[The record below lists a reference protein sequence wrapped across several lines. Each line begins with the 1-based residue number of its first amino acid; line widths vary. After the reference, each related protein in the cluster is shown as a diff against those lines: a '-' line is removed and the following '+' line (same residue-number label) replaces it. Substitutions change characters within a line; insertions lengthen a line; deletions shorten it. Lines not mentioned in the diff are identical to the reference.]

1 MKNSRNEATVI
12 VIKKGKSSKN
22 FTTEKLPTITTT
34 MSTASTSETD
44 ATIMN
49 SWLCNNSNGVV
60 RNAKPCHGNNNN
72 NINHTNNNDNNNKWA
87 ATASLRPAVVAL
99 ALALLFLI
107 NISCAACARDRLHKQ
122 THLEAKVGSHVVFN
136 CPIDFPYDV
145 PIEYWVNWSKDNKKI
160 FTWYE
165 GESITSELFNGRLS
179 LVTNHPEYGKASVNL
194 TAIRESD
201 QGWYH
206 CQIIFPNRTP
216 SVRNNGTLFH
226 LAVQGGS
233 LIKIPPVNQTIM
245 EGQTAFFHCVM
256 KYPETSSIVWYK
268 DGTPLE
274 EVQDLM
280 RRCHTGPDGS
290 LSIDPT
296 MMSDLGEYECRVN
309 NTEGEFQ
316 FAKAFLNIQY
326 KAKVI
331 YAPPEV
337 YLPFGQPAVLD
348 CHFRAN
354 PPLKNLRWEKDG
366 LLFDSYNVPGVF
378 YKSNGSLYFSKVD
391 ESTAGSYTCTPYN
404 DLGTDGPSPIISVI
418 VLRPPIFSITPK
430 PIYIQKLGETAE
442 LPCEAI
448 DRDGNNRPTIVWSR
462 KDGSPLPDER
472 HTINAGNLIITNLV
486 ETDRGMYEC
495 SATNEAA
502 TITAETELMIEN
514 IAPRPP
520 YNLTANST
528 ETAITVRWQ
537 PGYLRPNL
545 EYTVWYRL
553 TESPEWRTLRILQK
567 NIMETTI
574 QSLQPGREYEFMVL
588 SQDKYGDGMFS
599 KTLRF
604 STQQSSIESNEAN
617 TLHESNP
624 LASSISPPWNLTAT
638 NNVQGW
644 LLHWQHPKRGS
655 ESVRLYTVRWWKE
668 PEHFLIGTI
677 ETFDNFYQLRHLKED
692 AIFKIQV
699 IATSI
704 NGEQVAGDVLT
715 IEVPSH
721 RKTRAL
727 LIGSTVG
734 IIFLLCALVA
744 FLYVKRSCLRH
755 LFVSGGNDDDTKDS
769 EKMNNT

>member
-1 MKNSRNEATVI
+1 MTNRKKDTTGKNSTTKTSATIRV
-12 VIKKGKSSKN
+12 
-22 FTTEKLPTITTT
+22 T
-34 MSTASTSETD
+34 MSTASSASETD

-49 SWLCNNSNGVV
+49 SWLCNNN
-60 RNAKPCHGNNNN
+60 NADAASRQQNKNNQND
-72 NINHTNNNDNNNKWA
+72 TNKTYNNNKPA
-87 ATASLRPAVVAL
+87 RAPPCRPAVAAL

-107 NISCAACARDRLHKQ
+107 NISCASCARDHLHKQ

-136 CPIDFPYDV
+136 CAINFPYDV
-145 PIEYWVNWSKDNKKI
+145 PIEYLVIWSKENKKI

-165 GESITSELFNGRLS
+165 GESIASELFNGRLN

-256 KYPETSSIVWYK
+256 KYPETSTIGWFK

-274 EVQDLM
+274 DVQDLM

-418 VLRPPIFSITPK
+418 VLRPPIFTITPK

-462 KDGSPLPDER
+462 KDGSQLPDER
-472 HTINAGNLIITNLV
+472 HSVSGGNLIISNLV

-528 ETAITVRWQ
+528 ETAITVRWH

-553 TESPEWRTLRILQK
+553 TESPEWRTMRILQK
-567 NIMETTI
+567 NIMEATI
-574 QSLQPGREYEFMVL
+574 QNLQPGHEYEFMVL

-604 STQQSSIESNEAN
+604 STQQSSIATNEAN
-617 TLHESNP
+617 MLLQSNP
-624 LASSISPPWNLTAT
+624 LASNISAPWNLTAT

-644 LLHWQHPKRGS
+644 LVHWQAPKRGAK
-655 ESVRLYTVRWWKE
+655 SVRLYTVRWWKE

-692 AIFKIQV
+692 AIFQIQV

-704 NGEQVAGDVLT
+704 NGEQVASDVLT

-734 IIFLLCALVA
+734 IVFLLCALVA

-755 LFVSGGNDDDTKDS
+755 FFDSSDSVGDAKDS

>member
-1 MKNSRNEATVI
+1 MTNRKKDMTNRYSTIKTIATTR
-12 VIKKGKSSKN
+12 G
-22 FTTEKLPTITTT
+22 T
-34 MSTASTSETD
+34 MSTASSASETD

-49 SWLCNNSNGVV
+49 SCLCNNNSADATSRQQSN
-60 RNAKPCHGNNNN
+60 NSKQND
-72 NINHTNNNDNNNKWA
+72 TNETCKNNKPA
-87 ATASLRPAVVAL
+87 RAPLCRPAVAALVVAL
-99 ALALLFLI
+99 LCLI
-107 NISCAACARDRLHKQ
+107 NISCASCARDHLHKQ

-136 CPIDFPYDV
+136 CPINFPYDV
-145 PIEYWVNWSKDNKKI
+145 PIEYVVIWSKENKKI

-165 GESITSELFNGRLS
+165 GESSANELFNGRLN

-206 CQIIFPNRTP
+206 CQIVFPNRTP

-256 KYPETSSIVWYK
+256 KYPDASTIGWFK

-274 EVQDLM
+274 DVQDLM

-404 DLGTDGPSPIISVI
+404 DLGTGGPSPIISVI
-418 VLRPPIFSITPK
+418 VLRPPIFTITPK

-462 KDGSPLPDER
+462 KDGSQLPDER
-472 HTINAGNLIITNLV
+472 HSVNAGNLIISNLV

-553 TESPEWRTLRILQK
+553 TESPEWRTMRILQK
-567 NIMETTI
+567 NIMEATI
-574 QSLQPGREYEFMVL
+574 QNLQPGHEYEIMVL

-604 STQQSSIESNEAN
+604 STQQSSTATNEAN
-617 TLHESNP
+617 MLLQSNP
-624 LASSISPPWNLTAT
+624 LASSISAPYNLTAT

-644 LLHWQHPKRGS
+644 LVHWQAPKRGA

-692 AIFKIQV
+692 AIFQIQV
-699 IATSI
+699 LATSI
-704 NGEQVAGDVLT
+704 NGEQVASDVLT

-734 IIFLLCALVA
+734 IAFLLCALVA

-755 LFVSGGNDDDTKDS
+755 LFDSGDNEGDAKDS